1 MKSTKRYLFLA
12 LIALAVFI
20 VINVVHFI
28 LQTPKAKDQQAIADC
43 WEESK
48 AGTLTLAQQQAV
60 VGACQA
66 LEKVYQLN
74 YSPLPGRKD
83 V

>member
-1 MKSTKRYLFLA
+1 MPGREQGVNL
-12 LIALAVFI
+12 
-20 VINVVHFI
+20 
-28 LQTPKAKDQQAIADC
+28 TP
-43 WEESK
+43 
-48 AGTLTLAQQQAV
+48 AQEQVV